1 MSWKKGQAVRLLPLS
16 EATGRVLD
24 IYRDVQCV
32 FGVPHIS
39 SFFQFLGT
47 HPRFL
52 ESFWTTVRPIVQ
64 SQAFFACA
72 HRLRADSYTRVH
84 TYFEVPDLKSEV
96 TRLDFSLGAREEL
109 KSCINFFCYAVP
121 ISLMLSALLSE
132 SFEGPAGSSEV
143 PLTPAPRPKPHGRIV
158 LVDEDSAGP
167 VVKSIFA
174 DIRTATNADVVHTV
188 YRAFARWPDFLQSY
202 WTAVKP
208 ITVSELFQHSEN
220 ALREDA
226 LQIVKELPG
235 PIEFSSSDLDKMGIN
250 EADSSSL
257 IKISDMFV
265 HSLSAAMLNVSV
277 ARIAME
283 GGSMNTK
290 STPEDS
296 APKAEVPST

>member
-16 EATGRVLD
+16 EATGSVLD

-52 ESFWTTVRPIVQ
+52 ESFWTAVRPIVQ

-72 HRLRADSYTRVH
+72 HRLRADSYARVREH
-84 TYFEVPDLKSEV
+84 FEVPDLKSEV
-96 TRLDFSLGAREEL
+96 TRLNFSLGAREEL
-109 KSCINFFCYAVP
+109 KDVINFFCYAVP
-121 ISLMLSALLSE
+121 VSLMLSALLDA
-132 SFEGPAGSSEV
+132 SFDGAAGNPAV

-158 LVDEDSAGP
+158 LVDEDSSGP

-208 ITVSELFQHSEN
+208 ITVSELFQQNEN
-220 ALREDA
+220 SLREDA
-226 LQIVKELPG
+226 RQIVKELPG
-235 PIEFSSSDLDKMGIN
+235 PIQFSSSDLAKMGLN
-250 EADSSSL
+250 EADADSL
-257 IKISDMFV
+257 TRISDMFV

-277 ARIAME
+277 ARISME
-283 GGSMNTK
+283 GGSLNAKPITEDCTK
-290 STPEDS
+290 TEIP
-296 APKAEVPST
+296 T